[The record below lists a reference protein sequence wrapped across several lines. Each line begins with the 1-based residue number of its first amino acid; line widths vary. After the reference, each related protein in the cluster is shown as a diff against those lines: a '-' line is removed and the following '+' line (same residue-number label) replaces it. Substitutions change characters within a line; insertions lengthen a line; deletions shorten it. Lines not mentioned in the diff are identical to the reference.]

1 MNRTVLITGASRGIG
16 RAIALAFAAEG
27 DRIAINYHTNEAAAQ
42 ATAADCRA
50 LGAQA
55 EIFRADVAC
64 RAEVFAMVRAVE
76 RTFGPVEVLVNNA
89 GIAQQKLF
97 TDITEADWRRM
108 TGTHLDG
115 TFYCC
120 QAVLPD
126 MIRAHAGR
134 IINISSMW
142 GQTGAS
148 CEVHYSAVKAGI
160 QGLTMALAKEVG
172 PSGILVNAIAPG
184 VIDTEMNALL
194 DAETRAAL
202 DEETPLCRAGRTEEI
217 ASAVVFLAGPGSS
230 FITGQILGVNGGFIT

>member
-1 MNRTVLITGASRGIG
+1 MHRTVLITGASRGIG

-27 DRIAINYHTNEAAAQ
+27 DRIAINYCQNEAAAQ

-50 LGAQA
+50 LGARA
-55 EIFRADVAC
+55 EIFRADVSC
-64 RAEVFAMVRAVE
+64 RSDVFAMVQVVE
-76 RTFGPVEVLVNNA
+76 NVFGPVDVLVNNA

-108 TGTHLDG
+108 TGIHLDG

-120 QAVLPD
+120 QAVLPA
-126 MIRAHAGR
+126 MIRAHQGR

-142 GQTGAS
+142 GQVGAS

-160 QGLTMALAKEVG
+160 QGLTKGLAKEVG

-184 VIDTEMNALL
+184 VIDTEMNAML
-194 DAETRAAL
+194 DDVNKAAL
-202 DEETPLCRAGRTEEI
+202 ND
-217 ASAVVFLAGPGSS
+217 
-230 FITGQILGVNGGFIT
+230 